1 MVNFAEVVASAQ
13 RRGKKRLILS
23 PAQDGR
29 IIKVV
34 SDAVTSGLIVPI
46 FVGDGKTIEEML
58 RETPSLTGNCEI
70 IDKPDYRESV
80 STALSM
86 IKENRGDILMQ
97 GAVPHQFFVDAIQ
110 DGENSILRS
119 SLTSFVSLF
128 EMPQRDRLAMV
139 TDSYVNNFP
148 TLAEKKAIVENA
160 VRLANILGIRS
171 PKIAALAAIEQV
183 NPAIPSTLDAAVLSR
198 MSGRKQF
205 GDVTIEGPLDI
216 DCAVSEK
223 AAARKGVS
231 SIVTGNVDI
240 YLAPDIEA
248 GYSLSQLF
256 VFVGRMPMAG
266 VLMGTSSP
274 VILDLPFVSTDNKLT
289 EIAIAVL
296 LCDEDGKKQWLV
308 NSGQKILTTDH

>member
-1 MVNFAEVVASAQ
+1 MVVNFAEIVAGAQ
-13 RRGKKRLILS
+13 RRGKKRLILI
-23 PAQDGR
+23 PAQDER

-34 SDAVTSGLIVPI
+34 SDAVKSDLIIPI
-46 FVGDGKTIEEML
+46 FVGDEGMVEEL
-58 RETPSLTGNCEI
+58 LKGTSISPRNYKI
-70 IDKPDYRESV
+70 VDKPDHRESL

-86 IKENRGDILMQ
+86 IKEDRGDILMQ

-110 DGENSILRS
+110 DRENGILRG

-128 EMPQRDRLAMV
+128 EMPQRDRLVMV

-148 TLAEKKAIVENA
+148 TLAEKKTIVENA

-171 PKIAALAAIEQV
+171 LRIAALAAVEQI
-183 NPAIPSTLDAAVLSR
+183 NPAIPSTLDAAVLSK

-248 GYSLSQLF
+248 GYSLSQLL
-256 VFVGRMPMAG
+256 VFIGRMPMAG
-266 VLMGTSSP
+266 VLMGTSRP
-274 VILDLPFVSTDNKLT
+274 VILDLPFVSIDNKLT

-296 LCDEDGKKQWLV
+296 LCDEDG
-308 NSGQKILTTDH
+308 

>member
-1 MVNFAEVVASAQ
+1 MALNFAEILTDAQ
-13 RRGKKRLILS
+13 KRGRKRLVLA
-23 PAQDGR
+23 PAR
-29 IIKVV
+29 EERFIEVI
-34 SDAVTSGLIVPI
+34 SEAVIASIVTPI
-46 FVGDGKTIEEML
+46 FVGDGKVIEKL
-58 RETPSLTGNCEI
+58 LKGTSISSGNYEI
-70 IDKPDYRESV
+70 IDVPDYQKAV
-80 STALSM
+80 STAINM

-110 DGENSILRS
+110 DRENGLLRG

-148 TLAEKKAIVENA
+148 TLAEKKMIVENA
-160 VRLANILGIRS
+160 VRLANVLGIRS

-183 NPAIPSTLDAAVLSR
+183 NPAIPSTLDAAVLSK

-216 DCAVSEK
+216 DCAVSEM
-223 AAARKGVS
+223 AAARKGVDS
-231 SIVTGNVDI
+231 VVTGNVDI

-256 VFVGRMPMAG
+256 VFVSRMPMAG
-266 VLMGTSSP
+266 VLMGTSRP
-274 VILDLPFVSTDNKLT
+274 VILDMPFVSTDNKLT
-289 EIAIAVL
+289 EVAMAVL
-296 LCDEDGKKQWLV
+296 LCDRG
-308 NSGQKILTTDH
+308 G